1 MPGHQIV
8 PPPGSPRRLAYAQLT
23 NSVGDGAYYVTS
35 ALYFTDVVGL
45 SPARVGLAL
54 TLGWGLGAL
63 AGVPL
68 GHLADRRGARG
79 TAVLLSVATA
89 AAVGAFLF
97 ARSWPAF
104 LAAAL
109 LYTCCQ
115 CGLQAARQA
124 LLAGVVEAGQ
134 RTAVRAY
141 LQSTTNAGLAVGAA
155 LGGAALAVGSEGA
168 YLAAFALDACCFLVS
183 ALALLRLPAVAPA
196 PVPVVAGEEAKPH
209 VVRDRP
215 YALIT
220 LLNAV
225 LLLYMPL
232 LSLVIPLWIVRRTD
246 APAWLVSALLVLN
259 TVSVVVFQVR
269 VAGRVNGT
277 ASAARAVRAAGA
289 LMLVAC
295 VGFAAAAYGSGAWIA
310 ALLLLAGAVVQVAA
324 EMMLASGGW
333 ELSFGLAP
341 EGKHGQYQGFF
352 GSGTAVARMLGP
364 LLLTSL
370 VLGWGAGGW
379 LLLGVVFLGAGAG
392 MVPAARW
399 AAGSRSSAA
408 TASAAGAPYSGP
420 PAGPSAAPAGQ
431 GRGR

>member
-8 PPPGSPRRLAYAQLT
+8 PPPGSPRRLAYAQLA

-35 ALYFTDVVGL
+35 ALYFTDIVGL

-54 TLGWGLGAL
+54 TLGWGLGAV

-79 TAVLLSVATA
+79 TAVLLSIATA
-89 AAVGAFLF
+89 AAVASFLF

-115 CGLQAARQA
+115 CGLGAARQA
-124 LLAGVVEAGQ
+124 LLAGLVEPDQ
-134 RTAVRAY
+134 RTAVRAH
-141 LQSTTNAGLAVGAA
+141 LQSTTNAGLAIGAA
-155 LGGAALAVGSEGA
+155 LGGVALAIGTESA
-168 YLAAFALDACCFLVS
+168 YLAAFALDAACFLLS
-183 ALALLRLPAVAPA
+183 ALVLLRLPKLAPTPPA
-196 PVPVVAGEEAKPH
+196 TGGEATFG

-220 LLNAV
+220 VLNAV

-232 LSLVIPLWIVRRTD
+232 LSLIIPLWIVRRTD
-246 APAWLVSALLVLN
+246 APAWLVSGLLVLN

-269 VAGRVNGT
+269 IAQRVNGIT
-277 ASAARAVRAAGA
+277 SAARAVRSAGA

-295 VGFAAAAYGSGAWIA
+295 VGFAAAAHGSGAWVA
-310 ALLLLAGAVVQVAA
+310 ALLLLAGAVIQVAA

-352 GSGTAVARMLGP
+352 GSGQAVARMLGP

-370 VLGWGAGGW
+370 ILGWGAGGW
-379 LLLGVVFLGAGAG
+379 LLLGGVFLAAGAG

-399 AAGSRSSAA
+399 AAGDRAAGGSPAVKASSAA
-408 TASAAGAPYSGP
+408 APYSGP
-420 PAGPSAAPAGQ
+420 TAAP
-431 GRGR
+431 